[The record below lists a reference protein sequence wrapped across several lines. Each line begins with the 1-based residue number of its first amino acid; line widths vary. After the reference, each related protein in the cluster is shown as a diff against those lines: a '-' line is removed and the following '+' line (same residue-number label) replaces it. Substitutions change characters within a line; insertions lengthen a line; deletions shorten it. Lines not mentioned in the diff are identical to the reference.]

1 LRNLVGGLGGDPA
14 YLDQPERLPHA
25 PHVVDVPAPRSG
37 YVAGIDALACGLAA
51 MRLGAGRATKT
62 DTIDPAV
69 GLVLRA
75 KTGAYVE
82 QGQPLATI
90 HSRQPVPVDSLE
102 DGGALDAGSNVGAGV
117 VRQVLDAFRWSEAPV
132 AVPPLIL
139 ETIR

>member
-1 LRNLVGGLGGDPA
+1 LDDLVGGLGGDPA

-25 PHVVDVPAPRSG
+25 PHLVDVPAPRSG
-37 YVAGIDALACGLAA
+37 YIAGIDALACGLAA
-51 MRLGAGRATKT
+51 MHLGAGRATKT

-90 HSRQPVPVDSLE
+90 HARHRLPVDSLE
-102 DGGALDAGSNVGAGV
+102 GGTQDPGSDASAGV
-117 VRQVLDAFRWSEAPV
+117 VRQVLDAFRWSESPV
-132 AVPPLIL
+132 AAPPLIL
-139 ETIR
+139 ETVR